1 MKHKTLFYLANI
13 ATLIILL
20 PSMTYAVIGLGYL
33 LGAKALMHTITS
45 GEGNNLFIAILSFIC
60 LFALTMLL
68 LMISRL
74 SRYASYF
81 DELETG
87 LGEVLDAKR
96 KYEQATRQVLK
107 SIDNNK
113 TPIQ

>member
-1 MKHKTLFYLANI
+1 
-13 ATLIILL
+13 
-20 PSMTYAVIGLGYL
+20 
-33 LGAKALMHTITS
+33 
-45 GEGNNLFIAILSFIC
+45 
-60 LFALTMLL
+60 L